1 MALIPQWRDDLV
13 TGEQVEGCPFC
24 EERPRFRQFP
34 GRKLVLLEHFCRMIT
49 FEDTAFPED
58 ANMSLATW
66 NGKIEA
72 ARQHFSA
79 RPAPNVAHAR
89 CT

>member
-1 MALIPQWRDDLV
+1 
-13 TGEQVEGCPFC
+13 
-24 EERPRFRQFP
+24 
-34 GRKLVLLEHFCRMIT
+34 MIT